1 MKNKKIFIIIFLT
14 NLILFFFLYK
24 IIDGIYYREVS
35 NLIDL
40 EVYGYGGSMTIYE
53 DRSLVL
59 ILIVLFSIIIS
70 SVFIYIYN
78 QREKNF
84 LEYIKMIKSKLSSL
98 SEGDYFISIDEVNSL
113 GALYDELYKLVLEL
127 REGRELAIRDKLKLK
142 ENLEDIS
149 HQLKTPLASIEILIE
164 LYKENKDEKHL
175 DKIDCELSKINYLIS
190 SMLTIARLDV
200 NQIEF
205 KSEEFSIREAIN
217 ASIES
222 LEAQIQENPIEILAD
237 GEDFTIIGDFY
248 WIVEALINI
257 VKNSIEYGR
266 SQIQIMTRK
275 TNVYSEIIIKDDG
288 EGFSKED
295 LNKLFQRFY
304 KSKNSAAGAGIGLNL
319 SKNILEKHNATIFA
333 ENDRGGKFTIKFY

>member
-14 NLILFFFLYK
+14 SLILFFFLYK
-24 IIDGIYYREVS
+24 VIDGIYYREVS
-35 NLIDL
+35 DLIDL
-40 EVYGYGGSMTIYE
+40 EVYGYGGSMTIYG

-59 ILIVLFSIIIS
+59 ILIVLFSIITS

-98 SEGDYFISIDEVNSL
+98 SKGDYFISIDEVNSL

-175 DKIDCELSKINYLIS
+175 DKIDCEISKINYLIS

-222 LEAQIQENPIEILAD
+222 LEAQIQENSIEILAD

-319 SKNILEKHNATIFA
+319 SRNILEKHNATIFA

>member
-14 NLILFFFLYK
+14 SLILFFFLYK
-24 IIDGIYYREVS
+24 VIDGIYYREVS

-222 LEAQIQENPIEILAD
+222 LEAQIQENSIEILAD

-248 WIVEALINI
+248 WSVEALINI

-275 TNVYSEIIIKDDG
+275 TNVYSKIIIKDDG

>member
-14 NLILFFFLYK
+14 SLILFFFLYK
-24 IIDGIYYREVS
+24 VIDGIYYREVS

-40 EVYGYGGSMTIYE
+40 EVYGYGGSMTIYG

-59 ILIVLFSIIIS
+59 ILIVLFSIITS

-222 LEAQIQENPIEILAD
+222 LEAQIQENSIEILAD

>member
-14 NLILFFFLYK
+14 SLILFFFLYK
-24 IIDGIYYREVS
+24 VIDGIYYREVS
-35 NLIDL
+35 DLIDL
-40 EVYGYGGSMTIYE
+40 EVYGYGGSMTIYG

-59 ILIVLFSIIIS
+59 ILIVLFSIITS

-98 SEGDYFISIDEVNSL
+98 SKGDYFISIDEVNSL

-222 LEAQIQENPIEILAD
+222 LEAQIQENSIEILAD

-275 TNVYSEIIIKDDG
+275 TNVYSEVIIKDDG

-319 SKNILEKHNATIFA
+319 SRNILEKHNATIFA

>member
-1 MKNKKIFIIIFLT
+1 MKKKKIFIIIFLI

-24 IIDGIYYREVS
+24 IIDRIYYREIS
-35 NLIDL
+35 NVIDL
-40 EVYGYGGSMTIYE
+40 EVYGYDSSMVLYE
-53 DRSLVL
+53 NKFLVL
-59 ILIVLFSIIIS
+59 ILIVLFSISIS
-70 SVFIYIYN
+70 SVFTYIYN
-78 QREKNF
+78 QMGKNF
-84 LEYIKMIKSKLSSL
+84 LEYIEIVKLKLESL

-113 GALYDELYKLVLEL
+113 GVLYDDLYKLILEL
-127 REGRELAIRDKLKLK
+127 RESRELAIKDKLKLK

-164 LYKENKDEKHL
+164 LYKENKDKNYL
-175 DKIDCELSKINYLIS
+175 NKIDHELAKINYLIS
-190 SMLTIARLDV
+190 SMLTLARLDV

-205 KSEEFSIREAIN
+205 KSEEFSIIEAIS

-222 LEAQIQENPIEILAD
+222 LETQIQENSVEIIVE

-257 VKNSIEYGR
+257 IKNSIEYGKI
-266 SQIQIMTRK
+266 QIQIVARK

-304 KSKNSAAGAGIGLNL
+304 KSKNSTIGVGIGLNL
-319 SKNILEKHNATIFA
+319 SKNILEKHNATISA
-333 ENDRGGKFTIKFY
+333 ENDSGGKFIIKFY

>member
-1 MKNKKIFIIIFLT
+1 
-14 NLILFFFLYK
+14 
-24 IIDGIYYREVS
+24 
-35 NLIDL
+35 L
-40 EVYGYGGSMTIYE
+40 EVYGYGGSMTIYG

-59 ILIVLFSIIIS
+59 ILIVLFSIITS

-222 LEAQIQENPIEILAD
+222 LEAQIQENSIEILAD